1 MANGALGD
9 GCFHTLEGVFPV
21 WTPPFTLPIV
31 PSQSLRLRGAAP
43 SGGGS
48 RLRRETTVRF
58 QDAVRRLGALAAV
71 GSLVVACSGS
81 ATPAP
86 TAAPTAAPGSPGA
99 SASAAAKGEL
109 PKPELTTLRL
119 GTSAGTEMSQFAG
132 VQAVAAKIFEK
143 YGISATVS
151 AFEGEAK
158 AIGALQAGQIDVSF
172 GGGGSALS
180 SQLTDVPL
188 VSLGISATILT
199 DDLVCTPAIKTPAD
213 VKGKKIAIS
222 TFGGTAHG
230 SGLLLLKSIKL
241 SATDAVFAQVGGQ
254 TARIAA
260 VKGGSV
266 DCAVVDKVLQPDML
280 AAGLNIV
287 AKVYEPPVPYGRS
300 GMSVTK
306 DFLKKNPNTALVAL
320 AAVLEG
326 QNLIWTDT
334 AGTIKRFAAHLQ
346 TDEAKAKPNVEDFL
360 TVGNRSMMWKDE
372 AFINAQKVIALV
384 NPDIIDVKI
393 TDAFDRGPIQKL
405 LDIGFYDKIG
415 NPAKSA

>member
-1 MANGALGD
+1 M
-9 GCFHTLEGVFPV
+9 
-21 WTPPFTLPIV
+21 
-31 PSQSLRLRGAAP
+31 
-43 SGGGS
+43 
-48 RLRRETTVRF
+48 RF
-58 QDAVRRLGALAAV
+58 SDCVRRLGALAAI
-71 GSLVVACSGS
+71 GSLVVACAGGS
-81 ATPAP
+81 TPAP
-86 TAAPTAAPGSPGA
+86 SAAPTSAASQAAP
-99 SASAAAKGEL
+99 ASAAAKGEL

-132 VQAVAAKIFEK
+132 VQAVTAKLFEK

-199 DDLVCTPAIKTPAD
+199 DDLVCTPAIKTAAD
-213 VKGKKIAIS
+213 VKGKKVAIS

-230 SGLLLLKSIKL
+230 SGLLLLKAIKL
-241 SATDAVFAQVGGQ
+241 SPTDAVFTQVGGQ

-260 VKGGSV
+260 VKSGSV
-266 DCAVVDKVLQPDML
+266 DCAVVDKVLQPDMI

-287 AKVYEPPVPYGRS
+287 AKVYEPPQPYGRS

-306 DFLKKNPNTALVAL
+306 DFFKKNPNTALVAL

-334 AGTIKRFAAHLQ
+334 AGTITRFAAHLQ
-346 TDEAKAKPNVEDFL
+346 TDAAKAKPNVEDFL
-360 TVGNRSMMWKDE
+360 NVGNRSMMWKDE

-384 NPDIIDVKI
+384 NPDIIDVKVEN
-393 TDAFDRGPIQKL
+393 AFDRGPIQKL

-415 NPAKSA
+415 NPAKTP